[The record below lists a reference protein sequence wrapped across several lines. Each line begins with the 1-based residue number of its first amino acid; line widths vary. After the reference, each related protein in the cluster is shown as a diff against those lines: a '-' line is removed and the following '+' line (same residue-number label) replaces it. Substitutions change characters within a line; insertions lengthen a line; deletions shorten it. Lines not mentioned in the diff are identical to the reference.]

1 MARTTRFLSNTEV
14 LRAKTLEKDLTLH
27 DGDGLFLIVKTSVK
41 KLLCFRYQRSATKQR
56 TMIGLVA
63 FPALSLADAGRL
75 SADYLALL
83 ANGIDLQIQA
93 GIVEKQ

>member
-1 MARTTRFLSNTEV
+1 
-14 LRAKTLEKDLTLH
+14 
-27 DGDGLFLIVKTSVK
+27 
-41 KLLCFRYQRSATKQR
+41 
-56 TMIGLVA
+56 MIGLVA